1 MTEIPLTI
9 INKHYRT
16 AVRDISKSRSG
27 FCISVTDYQN
37 LAKMKG
43 MTLRLGLHVRDCG
56 GVHTLVREL
65 VSLNKL
71 NFNKIKMSIKYN
83 EIR

>member
-9 INKHYRT
+9 IYKHYRT

-27 FCISVTDYQN
+27 LCISVTNYQN

-43 MTLRLGLHVRDCG
+43 MTLRLGLNVRECG
-56 GVHTLVREL
+56 GVHTLVREC
-65 VSLNKL
+65 VILNKIT
-71 NFNKIKMSIKYN
+71 FNTIKMSIKCN
-83 EIR
+83 KIR